1 MENKAKKK
9 VKIVG
14 GRVVDGSGASAFD
27 ADIVIEGDRIV
38 SLIPRVDPSNTVASN
53 QIEDVVVVDASGCV
67 VCPGFIDSHTHDDLL
82 LLDRNHRDAKSKLS
96 QGVTTVVVGKYV
108 FTQH

>member
-1 MENKAKKK
+1 MENKAKR

-14 GRVVDGSGASAFD
+14 GRVVDGTGASAFD
-27 ADIVIEGDRIV
+27 ADIIVEGDRIV
-38 SLIPRVDPSNTVASN
+38 SLIPRVDPSTTTAPNE
-53 QIEDVVVVDASGCV
+53 IEDVVVVDAGGCI

-96 QGVTTVVVGKYV
+96 HGVTTVVVGK
-108 FTQH
+108 